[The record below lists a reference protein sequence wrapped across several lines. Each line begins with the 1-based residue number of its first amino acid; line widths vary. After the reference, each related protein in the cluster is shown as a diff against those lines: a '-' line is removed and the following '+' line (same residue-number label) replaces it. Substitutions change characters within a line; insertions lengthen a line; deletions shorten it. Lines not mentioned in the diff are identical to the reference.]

1 MNRNKMMA
9 FLGSK
14 GKEAEP
20 VATPTVAAPSS
31 EIPPKRGPGRP
42 KQEVK
47 AEIQTTTIRLNPD
60 DHLAVRQLALRDG
73 QKMNELVFVALKEYC
88 AGRGIKLQGI
98 EK

>member
-1 MNRNKMMA
+1 MSRNKMMA
-9 FLGSK
+9 FLDK
-14 GKEAEP
+14 PKEAEP
-20 VATPTVAAPSS
+20 VATPAVATPQAVMPV
-31 EIPPKRGPGRP
+31 KRGPGRP

-47 AEIQTTTIRLNPD
+47 AEVQTTTIRLNPD

-88 AGRGIKLQGI
+88 SRRGVKLQGV